1 MVSRHSVKKNCTFTL
16 PGRVAVSAPRRAH
29 DSRDKQLGRWVGAL
43 AVPLLFW
50 VSFGTAAA
58 SVAQEETVPTSADAV
73 EYQIQLGD
81 ELGIKFF
88 YNSDLN
94 EEVVVRPDGR
104 ISLQLIPEVVAFGK
118 TPIELGTELRELY
131 SAELDRPAITVLVRT
146 FSAQRIYVDGEVEK
160 PGELSLIGPLTV
172 MQAIARGGGTKPS
185 ARLKEVIVIRRG
197 LDGRPTILPVNL
209 NHARNGTDPSQD
221 IALLPYDVVYV
232 PQTQIAN
239 VNKWIDQYLRQNIPF
254 SFGFR
259 IEIQ

>member
-1 MVSRHSVKKNCTFTL
+1 MVSRYSVKNDHL
-16 PGRVAVSAPRRAH
+16 HISSHLVAPAPPRRA
-29 DSRDKQLGRWVGAL
+29 RDRSGTSLGRLGILFTIPLSLL
-43 AVPLLFW
+43 A
-50 VSFGTAAA
+50 FGKAVAAP
-58 SVAQEETVPTSADAV
+58 VEGDNDSAPAA

-88 YNSDLN
+88 YNPDLN

-104 ISLQLIPEVVAFGK
+104 ISLQLIPEVVAVGRS
-118 TPIELGTELRELY
+118 PIELGNELRRLY
-131 SAELDRPAITVLVRT
+131 STELDRPAITVLVRT

-160 PGELSLIGPLTV
+160 PGELALIGPVTV
-172 MQAIARGGGTKPS
+172 LQAIARGGGAKPS

-197 LDGRPTILPVNL
+197 LDGEPTVLPVNL

-221 IALLPYDVVYV
+221 IALMPYDVIFV
-232 PQTQIAN
+232 PRTQIAN

-259 IEIQ
+259 LEIQ